1 MEKYLT
7 HLIIDGT
14 TYKIASE
21 SGEDIQE
28 AVEAAQAAAEAAT
41 EAQESIEA
49 ITEEILERVPNA
61 GAVYPEMYGAVGDGV
76 HDDGPALKAALESE
90 KPVVLT
96 QDLYIKSKVEIY
108 EKNVNLDGR
117 GYTLH
122 LDGTNFHLL
131 RPGNTLSR
139 DHFILFAST
148 SHSFDSPED
157 ARESDLPI
165 IQYTEAGTWQD
176 IAKGENY
183 HRGYISYMGQN
194 PTEGQEEYEAF
205 DKIRGWDVNTAL
217 IRNVKMECTK
227 VDGLMILRLTR
238 MSFSVIDNVSIKS
251 MDAERYNDASIIVP
265 ATANYDASTGIYLE
279 QAYNVKIH
287 HYHAENFTALNTA
300 GLWSGGYGI
309 LAAGTDVTIS
319 DSTFVNCKHPLDP
332 GGSFDHWCTGFVM
345 TNCQCHVNELG
356 RIRTDGGRQYQQQID
371 VHPAMQDIIIENIYI
386 SWTDNRTAEQK
397 AENGIYTAA
406 IETEGRKAHLRNV
419 FVDFKPNQP
428 WERLFITTSRQGGE
442 VWYENVKAPTCW
454 VVTCGFRYNMESGQN
469 TYYAANY
476 LTEWHMIGCDFGS
489 VTNGDSS
496 VRVYMDRCVIHYFTA
511 QMAHLRATRCKFIN
525 DHFASNTNQI
535 LMEVLDD
542 CFFDGCEFYGAANE
556 IDNPMPLITAPQN
569 KAHLHNCAF
578 YMQRGGKIA
587 SNTQNDMSGNY
598 AEDRFALELGHLV
611 SRTLQTDEETVA
623 AKVAAAQEY
632 SPSANYVI
640 GDFAKVDGY
649 PYRCIEATT
658 GTWNRD
664 KWSTELYDK
673 RIISDYNPASRYAV
687 GSCCLVKENPQS
699 RFNNPLKDYDI
710 WMCIAAIT
718 VAEELTS
725 AHWERLLDYDKTA
738 DYAVGKRC
746 FHQGRL
752 YACTSAISGGEDW
765 NASHW
770 QDQHRILIRNVLG
783 DMCELGKTNLYKEG
797 EINGVQFI

>member
-1 MEKYLT
+1 MGT
-7 HLIIDGT
+7 LITLERLSQYTSLFKDWVNNSSNKINKPASDGIAGQLLRTNGDGT
-14 TYKIASE
+14 TDWTN
-21 SGEDIQE
+21 SGNDG
-28 AVEAAQAAAEAAT
+28 VT
-41 EAQESIEA
+41 
-49 ITEEILERVPNA
+49 
-61 GAVYPEMYGAVGDGV
+61 PEQYGAIGDGV
-76 HDDGPALKAALESE
+76 HDDGPALKMALQTE
-90 KPVVLT
+90 KLVRLT
-96 QDLYIKSKVEIY
+96 QDLYIKSKIEIY
-108 EKNVNLDGR
+108 DKNVILDGQ

-122 LDGTNFHLL
+122 LDGEDFHLL
-131 RPGNTLSR
+131 RSGNTLSR

-148 SHSFDSPED
+148 SHSFDSPGE
-157 ARESDLPI
+157 AQESGLPI

-205 DKIRGWDVNTAL
+205 DKIRGWDVNTAQ

-251 MDAERYNDASIIVP
+251 MDAEQYNDASIIVP
-265 ATANYDASTGIYLE
+265 TTANYDASTGIYLE

-287 HYHAENFTALNTA
+287 HFHGENLTALNTA

-345 TNCQCHVNELG
+345 NNCQCHVNDLG
-356 RIRTDGGRQYQQQID
+356 RIRTDGGKQYQQQID

-476 LTEWHMIGCDFGS
+476 LTAWHMIGCDFGS

-511 QMAHLRATRCKFIN
+511 QMAHLRATRCKFLN
-525 DHFASNTNQI
+525 DHYPANKGQL
-535 LMEVLDD
+535 LMEIVDD
-542 CFFDGCEFYGAANE
+542 CFFDSCEFYGADE
-556 IDNPMPLITAPQN
+556 EMDPPLPLIDAPEN
-569 KAHLHNCAF
+569 KAHIHNCAF

-587 SNTQNDMSGNY
+587 SSDQSDMSGNY

-611 SRTLQTDEETVA
+611 SRDIQTDEDTVA
-623 AKVAAAQEY
+623 AKVTAAQEY
-632 SPSANYVI
+632 DQNANYLT
-640 GDFAKVDGY
+640 GDFAKRQGY
-649 PYRCIEATT
+649 PYRCIEPTT

-664 KWSTELYDK
+664 KWSTDLYDK
-673 RIISDYNPASRYAV
+673 RIISDYNPASRYAE
-687 GSCCLVKENPQS
+687 GSCCLVDQ
-699 RFNNPLKDYDI
+699 DI
-710 WMCIAAIT
+710 WMAIQAIT
-718 VAEELTS
+718 VAEEWNP
-725 AHWERLLDYDKTA
+725 AHWELLSDYDEEA
-738 DYAVGKRC
+738 DYTVGQRC
-746 FHQGRL
+746 FYENQL
-752 YACTSAISGGEDW
+752 YKCTTAITGGEEW
-765 NASHW
+765 NPNHW
-770 QDQHRILIRNVLG
+770 EDQHRTLVRNVLG
-783 DMCELGKTNLYKEG
+783 DMCELGKANLYKEG
-797 EINGVQFI
+797 TIDGVQFI